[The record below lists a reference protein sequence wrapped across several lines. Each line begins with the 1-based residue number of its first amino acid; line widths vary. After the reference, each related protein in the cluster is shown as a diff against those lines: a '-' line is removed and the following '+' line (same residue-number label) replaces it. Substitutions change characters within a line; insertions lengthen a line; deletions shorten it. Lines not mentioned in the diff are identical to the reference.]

1 MCVNDVFSKYV
12 WGVPLKDKEIISK
25 EFKNILD
32 YSGCKQHKNRWT
44 KVVDFTTD
52 HWSYD
57 QKTVV
62 LNFIQQVINVNL

>member
-25 EFKNILD
+25 AFKNILD

-57 QKTVV
+57 
-62 LNFIQQVINVNL
+62 